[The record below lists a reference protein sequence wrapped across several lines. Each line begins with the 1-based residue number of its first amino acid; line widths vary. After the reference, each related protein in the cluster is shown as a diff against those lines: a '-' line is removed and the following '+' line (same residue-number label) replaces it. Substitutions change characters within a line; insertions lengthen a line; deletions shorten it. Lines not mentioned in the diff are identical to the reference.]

1 MTVPVLLP
9 PRDVAAARQAVGP
22 NAPLLLFAETEE
34 VFRVRVEGT
43 RMHTFLAKRAG
54 TSMEYWA
61 GGHRI
66 HAACSGVGRQVLR
79 RLIQQGDGGPPHEVP
94 GEADDAPDL
103 LDEGLRQSLCEAVAD
118 AAEVIGSSAAIPHLT
133 GEIVRHVVAAD
144 DGHVRGRGDD
154 DRHRVKLLL
163 GAHEEGGPP
172 HARALRVVAGSSGAS
187 LLASGEHRTAAAE
200 VAEAAIAR
208 GHAVPAPAGEM
219 PVVLGPG
226 SPASL
231 FHEVCGH
238 GLEGDIANS
247 PGAAYGPLIG
257 KMVAG
262 PALTIVD
269 DPRMPE
275 RAPLY
280 ARDDEGEAARETVLV
295 DHGVVASVLA
305 DRTTARLLR
314 RPATGNG
321 RRIGYQ
327 YPALTR
333 MSCTYIKPG
342 DVPPAAA
349 LDGIRRGL
357 YVAAIVSGETNMSG
371 ESFEARTTEAYL
383 IENGALT
390 RPVTDAVLT
399 GRGLDLLRAVDVVC
413 DDLRFLSYGFVCNK
427 LGQFPLA
434 VSVGQP
440 TLRIRQ
446 LAVHA

>member
-1 MTVPVLLP
+1 
-9 PRDVAAARQAVGP
+9 
-22 NAPLLLFAETEE
+22 
-34 VFRVRVEGT
+34 
-43 RMHTFLAKRAG
+43 
-54 TSMEYWA
+54 
-61 GGHRI
+61 
-66 HAACSGVGRQVLR
+66 
-79 RLIQQGDGGPPHEVP
+79 
-94 GEADDAPDL
+94 
-103 LDEGLRQSLCEAVAD
+103 
-118 AAEVIGSSAAIPHLT
+118 
-133 GEIVRHVVAAD
+133 
-144 DGHVRGRGDD
+144 
-154 DRHRVKLLL
+154 
-163 GAHEEGGPP
+163 
-172 HARALRVVAGSSGAS
+172 
-187 LLASGEHRTAAAE
+187 
-200 VAEAAIAR
+200 
-208 GHAVPAPAGEM
+208 
-219 PVVLGPG
+219 
-226 SPASL
+226 
-231 FHEVCGH
+231 
-238 GLEGDIANS
+238 
-247 PGAAYGPLIG
+247 
-257 KMVAG
+257 MVAG

>member
-1 MTVPVLLP
+1 
-9 PRDVAAARQAVGP
+9 
-22 NAPLLLFAETEE
+22 
-34 VFRVRVEGT
+34 
-43 RMHTFLAKRAG
+43 
-54 TSMEYWA
+54 
-61 GGHRI
+61 
-66 HAACSGVGRQVLR
+66 
-79 RLIQQGDGGPPHEVP
+79 VP
-94 GEADDAPDL
+94 GAADDAPDL
-103 LDEGLRQSLCEAVAD
+103 LDEGLRRSLCDAVAD
-118 AAEVIGSSAAIPHLT
+118 AADVIGSSAAIPYLT
-133 GEIVRHVVAAD
+133 GELVRQVIAAD
-144 DGHVRGRGDD
+144 DGHARGRGDD
-154 DRHRVKLLL
+154 RQRVKLLL
-163 GAHEEGGPP
+163 GAHAKAGPP
-172 HARALRVVAGSSGAS
+172 HARALRVVAGSNGAS
-187 LLASGEHRTAAAE
+187 LLACGEHRKAAAE

-208 GHAVPAPAGEM
+208 GHAVPAPVGEI

-238 GLEGDIANS
+238 GLEGDIASS

-257 KMVAG
+257 KTVAG
-262 PALTIVD
+262 PALTIAD
-269 DPRMPE
+269 DPRAPE
-275 RAPLY
+275 LAPLY
-280 ARDDEGEAARETVLV
+280 RRDDEGEAARETVLV

-314 RPATGNG
+314 LPATGSG
-321 RRIGYQ
+321 RRVGYQ
-327 YPALTR
+327 HPALTR
-333 MSCTYIKPG
+333 MSCTYVKPG
-342 DVPPAAA
+342 DAPPEAA

-371 ESFEARTTEAYL
+371 ESFEARATEAYL

-390 RPVTDAVLT
+390 RPVTGAVLT

-413 DDLRFLSYGFVCNK
+413 DDLRFLAYGFLCNK